1 LTPYSP
7 GLPGLLSLDL
17 HTSAMSEPAI
27 KPPVPSSTPP
37 PPAHGIRPD
46 KETFLAEENPFEAM
60 MERFDHA
67 AHLLNL
73 DPGLYK
79 VLRNPEKQIIVSIPV
94 LRDSG
99 EVEVYTGYRVLYNT
113 SRGPAKGGIRFDL
126 NVTLEEVK
134 ALAAWM
140 TWKCA
145 LVNIP
150 FGGSKGGVVCDPTT
164 MSMGE
169 LERVTR
175 RYTSSIIETLG
186 PDSDVPAPDV
196 NTNER
201 VMAWIMDTYSMHH
214 RHTVTSVVTG
224 KPVEMGGSLGRREAT
239 GRGCM
244 IVTRETLAK
253 LGMSLKGARVAV
265 QGFGNVGSVAAELMA
280 REGGIIVA
288 VSDKSGGVYNRQG
301 LDIPDVL
308 QWVREKRQIA
318 GYPKGEQ
325 ISKEAVLTVDCDV
338 VVPAATENV
347 ITRKNAPQIKAK
359 IICEGANGPTTA
371 AADEILEKKGIFV
384 IPDILA
390 NAGGVTVSYFEW
402 VQDRGG
408 YFWDEDTVNRRLE
421 SIMTRSF
428 HEVMGLVEKHKA
440 STRIACYMLAVD
452 RVAKM
457 HRLRGMYA

>member
-1 LTPYSP
+1 
-7 GLPGLLSLDL
+7 
-17 HTSAMSEPAI
+17 MSEPAI
-27 KPPVPSSTPP
+27 KSD
-37 PPAHGIRPD
+37 AHHAGIRPEKD
-46 KETFLAEENPFEAM
+46 TFLAEENPFEAM

-67 AHLLNL
+67 AKVLSL

-79 VLRNPEKQIIVSIPV
+79 ILRSPEKQIIVSVPV
-94 LRDSG
+94 LRDNG
-99 EVEVYTGYRVLYNT
+99 ELEVYTGYRVLFNT

-145 LVNIP
+145 VVNIP
-150 FGGSKGGVVCDPTT
+150 FGGSKGGVVCDPTS
-164 MSMGE
+164 MSMAE

-214 RHTVTSVVTG
+214 RHTVTAVVTG
-224 KPVEMGGSLGRREAT
+224 KPVAMGGSLGRREAT

-244 IVTRETLAK
+244 IATKGALARI
-253 LGMSLKGARVAV
+253 GQPLKGARVAV
-265 QGFGNVGSVAAELMA
+265 QGFGNVGSVAADLMA
-280 REGGIIVA
+280 KEGALIVG
-288 VSDKSGGVYNRQG
+288 VSDKTGGVYNAKG
-301 LDIPDVL
+301 VDIADLLQWTRTHGQVAGYSKGDPLTNERLLTLECDVL
-308 QWVREKRQIA
+308 
-318 GYPKGEQ
+318 
-325 ISKEAVLTVDCDV
+325 
-338 VVPAATENV
+338 VPAATENV
-347 ITRKNAPQIKAK
+347 ITRKNASQIKAK
-359 IICEGANGPTTA
+359 IVCEGANGPTTA
-371 AADEILEKKGIFV
+371 AADEILEQQGVFV

-408 YFWDEDTVNRRLE
+408 YFWDEATVNQRLE

-428 HEVMGLVEKHKA
+428 AEVMAMADRHKV
-440 STRIACYMLAVD
+440 STRIASYMLAVD
-452 RVAKM
+452 RVAAV

>member
-1 LTPYSP
+1 
-7 GLPGLLSLDL
+7 
-17 HTSAMSEPAI
+17 MSEPAI
-27 KPPVPSSTPP
+27 KTEPQRII
-37 PPAHGIRPD
+37 GRD
-46 KETFLAEENPFEAM
+46 KDMFLAEENPFEAM

-67 AHLLNL
+67 AQLLNL

-79 VLRNPEKQIIVSIPV
+79 VLRNPEKQIIVSVPV

-99 EVEVYTGYRVLYNT
+99 EVEVFTGYRVLYNT

-164 MSMGE
+164 MSMTE
-169 LERVTR
+169 LERLTR
-175 RYTSSIIETLG
+175 RYTASIIETLG

-214 RHTVTSVVTG
+214 RHTVTAVVTG

-239 GRGCM
+239 GHGCM
-244 IVTRETLAK
+244 IVTREALGK
-253 LGMSLKGARVAV
+253 LGMTLRGTRVAV

-280 REGGIIVA
+280 QAGAVIVA
-288 VSDKSGGVYNRQG
+288 VSDKSGALYSAKG
-301 LDIPDVL
+301 LDVPDL
-308 QWVREKRQIA
+308 LKWVREHRQLA
-318 GYPKGEQ
+318 GYPQADAIAKDQ
-325 ISKEAVLTVDCDV
+325 LLTAECDV
-338 VVPAATENV
+338 LVPAATENV

-359 IICEGANGPTTA
+359 VICEGANGPTTA

-421 SIMTRSF
+421 SIMVRAF
-428 HEVMGLVEKHKA
+428 NEVAATTEKYKVN
-440 STRIACYMLAVD
+440 TRIASYIVAVD
-452 RVAKM
+452 RVAAM

>member
-1 LTPYSP
+1 MTDAATKTDLGTPR
-7 GLPGLLSLDL
+7 LL
-17 HTSAMSEPAI
+17 M
-27 KPPVPSSTPP
+27 
-37 PPAHGIRPD
+37 RD
-46 KETFLAEENPFEAM
+46 KDMFLAEENPFEAM

-67 AHLLNL
+67 AKLLSL

-79 VLRNPEKQIIVSIPV
+79 ILRSPERQIIVSVPV
-94 LRDSG
+94 LRDNG
-99 EVEVYTGYRVLYNT
+99 ETEVYTGYRVLYNT
-113 SRGPAKGGIRFDL
+113 SRGPAKGGIRFDMK
-126 NVTLEEVK
+126 VTLEEVK

-150 FGGSKGGVVCDPTT
+150 FGGAKGGVVCDPST

-175 RYTSSIIETLG
+175 RYTASIIDTLG

-201 VMAWIMDTYSMHH
+201 VMAWIMDTYSMHK
-214 RHTVTSVVTG
+214 RHTVTAVVTG

-239 GRGCM
+239 GRGCLF
-244 IVTRETLAK
+244 VTREALGK
-253 LGMSLKGARVAV
+253 MGMSLKGARVAV
-265 QGFGNVGSVAAELMA
+265 QGFGNVGSVTADLMA
-280 REGGIIVA
+280 KEGAIIVA
-288 VSDKSGGVYNRQG
+288 ISDKSGGLVNPKG
-301 LDIPDVL
+301 LDVPDAIK
-308 QWVREKRQIA
+308 WVRERRQLA
-318 GYPKGEQ
+318 GYPKADPITNDELLL
-325 ISKEAVLTVDCDV
+325 SDCDV
-338 VVPAATENV
+338 LVPAALENV
-347 ITRKNAPQIKAK
+347 ITRKNAPHIKAK

-371 AADEILEKKGIFV
+371 AADKILEDKGIFV

-408 YFWDEDTVNRRLE
+408 YFWDEETVNQRLE
-421 SIMTRSF
+421 KIMTRSF
-428 HEVMGLVEKHKA
+428 SDVYSLATRHKVN
-440 STRIACYMLAVD
+440 TRVAAYMLAVD
-452 RVAKM
+452 RVAAM

>member
-1 LTPYSP
+1 MTDTAASAS
-7 GLPGLLSLDL
+7 GL
-17 HTSAMSEPAI
+17 
-27 KPPVPSSTPP
+27 
-37 PPAHGIRPD
+37 IRPD
-46 KETFLAEENPFEAM
+46 KDRFLSEDNPFEAM
-60 MERFDHA
+60 MQRFDHA
-67 AHLLNL
+67 AQLLSL

-94 LRDSG
+94 VRDNG

-145 LVNIP
+145 VVNIP
-150 FGGSKGGVVCDPTT
+150 FGGAKGGVVCDPSM
-164 MSMGE
+164 MSMAE

-175 RYTSSIIETLG
+175 RYTSGIIETLG

-201 VMAWIMDTYSMHH
+201 VMAWIMDTYSMHK
-214 RHTVTSVVTG
+214 RHTVTAVVTG

-244 IVTRETLAK
+244 FVTREALAK
-253 LGMSLKGARVAV
+253 IGLPMQQARVAV
-265 QGFGNVGSVAAELMA
+265 QGFGNVGSLAADFLA
-280 REGGIIVA
+280 NEGATIVA
-288 VSDKSGGVYNRQG
+288 VSDKSGGLVNPKG
-301 LDIPDVL
+301 LDVPDL
-308 QWVREKRQIA
+308 LAWAREHRHLA
-318 GYPKGEQ
+318 GYPRAEK
-325 ISKEAVLTVDCDV
+325 ISNEELLTMDCDV
-338 VVPAATENV
+338 LLPAALENV
-347 ITRKNAPQIKAK
+347 ITSKNARKIKAK
-359 IICEGANGPTTA
+359 VICEGANGPTTA
-371 AADEILEKKGIFV
+371 GADKILEEKGVFV
-384 IPDILA
+384 VPDILA

-408 YFWDEDTVNRRLE
+408 YFWDEETVNKRLE
-421 SIMTRSF
+421 AIVTRSF
-428 HEVMGLVEKHKA
+428 REVVGLSERHKVN
-440 STRIACYMLAVD
+440 TRIAAYMLAID
-452 RVAKM
+452 RVATM

>member
-1 LTPYSP
+1 
-7 GLPGLLSLDL
+7 
-17 HTSAMSEPAI
+17 MSEPAI
-27 KPPVPSSTPP
+27 KPPTAPVI
-37 PPAHGIRPD
+37 IRPD
-46 KETFLAEENPFEAM
+46 KDTFLAEENPFEAM

-67 AHLLNL
+67 AQLLNL

-79 VLRNPEKQIIVSIPV
+79 VLRNPEKQIIVSVPV

-99 EVEVYTGYRVLYNT
+99 EVEVFTGYRVLYNT

-150 FGGSKGGVVCDPTT
+150 FGGSKGGVVCDPAT
-164 MSMGE
+164 MSMTE
-169 LERVTR
+169 LERLTR
-175 RYTSSIIETLG
+175 RYTASIIETLG

-201 VMAWIMDTYSMHH
+201 VMAWIMDTYSMHK
-214 RHTVTSVVTG
+214 RHTVTAVVTG

-244 IVTRETLAK
+244 FVTREALAR
-253 LGMSLKGARVAV
+253 LGLSLKGARVAV
-265 QGFGNVGSVAAELMA
+265 QGFGNVGSVTADQLA
-280 REGGIIVA
+280 REGAVIVA
-288 VSDKSGGVYNRQG
+288 VSDKSGGLHRPQG
-301 LDIPDVL
+301 LDIGDVL
-308 QWVREKRQIA
+308 KWVRERRQLA
-318 GYPKGEQ
+318 GYPQ
-325 ISKEAVLTVDCDV
+325 ADAIPNDQVLTLDCDV

-347 ITRKNAPQIKAK
+347 ITRKNAPHIKAK

-408 YFWDEDTVNRRLE
+408 YFWDEETVNRRLE
-421 SIMTRSF
+421 SIMVRSF
-428 HEVMGLVEKHKA
+428 SEVVTWAERHKVN
-440 STRIACYMLAVD
+440 TRIASYMIAID
-452 RVAKM
+452 RVAAM